1 MRYNKFNNR
10 GFRNKKDKFTKDEG
24 MTVTVRQVKNK
35 DGTITSDVNG
45 ALRVL
50 KKKLMKDGFFQELR
64 ERSYFTSK
72 GEKKRKAKA
81 AGRRR
86 YLKKVEKR
94 KMELGYWTIMS

>member
-1 MRYNKFNNR
+1 MRYNKYNKSFR
-10 GFRNKKDKFTKDEG
+10 GRKDKYQKDEG
-24 MTVTVRQVKNK
+24 MTVTVRQIKNK

-64 ERSYFTSK
+64 ERTYFTSK
-72 GEKKRKAKA
+72 GEKRRKAKA

-86 YLKKVEKR
+86 YLKKIEKR
-94 KMELGYWTIMS
+94 KLELGYWTIIS